1 LNCAKAREL
10 ATYFIRHKVRL
21 LGRRVIMNLLSPGL
35 QILYLLWREEVTD
48 NEIAILLE
56 EGTLLRGDH
65 CSGKGGVDVSR
76 SSM

>member
-1 LNCAKAREL
+1 
-10 ATYFIRHKVRL
+10 
-21 LGRRVIMNLLSPGL
+21 MNLLRPGL